1 MVDVWLEVE
10 AHQLTPAA
18 GPVVVECVFAPFL
31 AEKEKETDWRTRG
44 RRRPTAFARAGEG
57 GATGFARA
65 ESRRRRCQVAE
76 SAYIC
81 AWRGWWRSV
90 TSLGAVLEDS
100 AAVDADPL
108 TVTVFCIHV
117 RCIR

>member
-1 MVDVWLEVE
+1 MRHVFRKHKPELLGAGSLEQSAMVDMWLEVE

-31 AEKEKETDWRTRG
+31 AEEETDWRTRG

-81 AWRGWWRSV
+81 AWRG
-90 TSLGAVLEDS
+90 
-100 AAVDADPL
+100 
-108 TVTVFCIHV
+108 
-117 RCIR
+117 